1 MRGRRPRDELRGD
14 PRARVVTGAAVAVWR
29 RTEVGIEWLV
39 LHRSHCGAEFA
50 GDWAWGP
57 PGGGCDGGESVEECA
72 RRELR
77 EETGLDADCIP
88 TTCGEEAGRAI
99 GADFVLFHAEVPPDA
114 EVVLSWEHDGYRWLP
129 LDEALALCLPA
140 YVGDQLAC
148 VAMLLG

>member
-39 LHRSHCGAEFA
+39 LHRSHFGAEFA

-99 GADFVLFHAEVPPDA
+99 GADFILFHTEVPPDA

-129 LDEALALCLPA
+129 LDEARALCLPA

-148 VAMLLG
+148 VATLLG